1 MNMKLKLLFLAVL
14 LALLPSAFAVNGIT
28 LTPPSYSLSL
38 DSQTALNAVYGISN
52 DSGQRVC
59 FSVRADSN
67 QDKLEAVVA
76 SPSFCLNNSERTDI
90 TLTAIAS
97 DETPSGSFNVR
108 LIVSHDLGT
117 ELHDL
122 NVLVMQSPAISFSV
136 SSGQE
141 FCNNKSISIPATVQ
155 NNSSAAQWIEVE
167 ANAPE
172 FLPRVDKPSFSLEA
186 SQSKGINV
194 KMNTNSTTKTG
205 THYFVLNSRTPLQV
219 SAQRFSFTVKKCEEE
234 PTIESGF
241 SLDVPSDCL
250 NINPGKDKFADFT
263 IDNTGNQPITVWFSI
278 QKNGLEIDWDDENKS
293 PVTLDPEE
301 GIRSSIKIT
310 APEGI
315 KETLYH
321 VTVNASSLNDSQ
333 TKNICVIVAR
343 PFSLDLFPNSVMIEN
358 GESFGVALSIENKW
372 NTSQTV
378 SLSALEIDGDTHVSF
393 ARTSVSLKKYEKKT
407 VIATVQTD
415 SNSLEGLHSL
425 RFKASN
431 SNGIQTKLLYFTVLP
446 AGVPPEPPPTE
457 PIEAVLDFLSYPTAI
472 DLNAGESREIAFVVA
487 NDGNQ
492 TVSGIQLRFEGLP
505 INIAFVGPSRFDL
518 AAGEARSLRGTLVV
532 GSDIPSG
539 TSSVRLIASN
549 NQFKATRRVQL
560 DLLGTKE
567 AEQQTNPVLRIIT
580 GLIGFGTKN
589 WVIGLI
595 ILALIIGWMIW
606 SKNKFWTGLV
616 ALIVLLIILSI
627 WLELGWNP
635 LWFVL
640 LILLLWFASFAV
652 SWSKD
657 HDSYNRH
664 KEKWRQVARS
674 L

>member
-28 LTPPSYSLSL
+28 LAPPSYSLSL

-59 FSVRADSN
+59 FSVRADTN
-67 QDKLEAVVA
+67 QDKLETVVA

-97 DETPSGSFNVR
+97 DETPNGSFNVR

-122 NVLVMQSPAISFSV
+122 NVLVLQSPAISFSV
-136 SSGQE
+136 SSGAE
-141 FCNNKSISIPATVQ
+141 FCSNKSISIPATVT
-155 NNSSAAQWIEVE
+155 NNSGAVQWIEVE

-172 FLPRVDKPSFSLEA
+172 FLPWVNKPSFSLEA
-186 SQSKGINV
+186 SQSKEIKV
-194 KMNTNSTTKTG
+194 KMNTNSSTKTG
-205 THYFVLNSRTPLQV
+205 THYFVLNSHTAQQV
-219 SAQRFSFTVKKCEEE
+219 SAQRFSFVVKKCEE
-234 PTIESGF
+234 PPSIESGF
-241 SLDVPSDCL
+241 ELEIPEDCL
-250 NINPGKDKFADFT
+250 NINPGKEKTADFT
-263 IDNTGNQPITVWFSI
+263 ISNIGNQPITVWFSV
-278 QKNGLEIDWDDENKS
+278 QKNGLEIEWDDESKS

-301 GIRSSIKIT
+301 GIRSSIKIKV
-310 APEGI
+310 PEGI
-315 KETLYH
+315 REALHH

-333 TKNICVIVAR
+333 TKNICVIASR
-343 PFSLDLFPNSVMIEN
+343 PFSMDLFPNSVMIEN

-378 SLSALEIDGDTHVSF
+378 SLSALEVDEDTHVSF

-407 VIATVQTD
+407 VIATVRTD
-415 SNSLEGLHSL
+415 SNSAEGLHSV

-446 AGVPPEPPPTE
+446 VGVPPEPPPGE
-457 PIEAVLDFLSYPTAI
+457 PIEAVLDFLSFPTRI

-487 NDGNQ
+487 NDSNQ

-505 INIAFVGPSRFDL
+505 MNIAFVAPSRFDL
-518 AAGEARSLRGTLVV
+518 APGETRNLRGTLIV
-532 GSDIPSG
+532 GSDIPTG

-549 NQFKATRRVQL
+549 NQFKSTKRVQL
-560 DLLGTKE
+560 DLKGIE
-567 AEQQTNPVLRIIT
+567 SAEQEKNPFERLIT
-580 GLIGFGTKN
+580 GLVGFGSKN
-589 WVIGLI
+589 WLIGLI
-595 ILALIIGWMIW
+595 ILALIIGWMVW

-664 KEKWRQVARS
+664 KEKWKQVARS
-674 L
+674 Q